1 MSMSKVIVIARKE
14 FGTFFDSLVAYILLA
29 TFLGFSGFFT
39 WIQGSDIFM
48 RQEADL
54 DVFFSVARWTLF
66 FFIPALTM
74 KMVAEEKKTGTI
86 EMLLTKDVTDQEVI
100 WGKFLGCLMLVGV
113 ALLFT
118 IPYYISV
125 AYLGKMDHGATITGY
140 IGLFLMSAAYIA
152 IGLFASS
159 ITNNQIV
166 AFLLALLIGIFFHFL
181 FDVFASGTSGW
192 LSDLFQTLSLTNHYD
207 SISRG
212 VVDTKDLI
220 YFGSITAV
228 GLFLAEY
235 FISKR

>member
-1 MSMSKVIVIARKE
+1 MMPHITPAKVCSAFWAMCTIS
-14 FGTFFDSLVAYILLA
+14 SLL
-29 TFLGFSGFFT
+29 
-39 WIQGSDIFM
+39 
-48 RQEADL
+48 
-54 DVFFSVARWTLF
+54 
-66 FFIPALTM
+66 IP
-74 KMVAEEKKTGTI
+74 K
-86 EMLLTKDVTDQEVI
+86 EMLLTKDVTDREVV

-118 IPYYISV
+118 IPYYISI
-125 AYLGKMDHGATITGY
+125 AWLGNIDHGATITGY

-181 FDVFASGTSGW
+181 FDVLASGSSGW

-220 YFGSITAV
+220 YFGSITAI

>member
-1 MSMSKVIVIARKE
+1 MNKSFVIAKKE
-14 FGTFFDSLVAYILLA
+14 FGSFFDSLVAYILLA
-29 TFLGFSGFFT
+29 AFLGFSGFFT
-39 WIQGSDIFM
+39 WIQGSDVFM
-48 RQEADL
+48 RREADL

-74 KMVAEEKKTGTI
+74 KMIAEEKKTGTI
-86 EMLLTKDVTDQEVI
+86 EMLLTKAVTDRDVVI
-100 WGKFLGCLMLVGV
+100 GKYLGCLLLVGV

-118 IPYYISV
+118 IPYYVSI
-125 AYLGKMDHGATITGY
+125 AWLGKIDHGATITGY
-140 IGLFLMSAAYIA
+140 IGLLLMASAYIA

-166 AFLLALLIGIFFHFL
+166 AFLLALLIGIFFHLL
-181 FDVFASGTSGW
+181 FDFLAGGTSGW

-220 YFGSITAV
+220 YFGSITAI

>member
-1 MSMSKVIVIARKE
+1 MVIAKKE
-14 FGTFFDSLVAYILLA
+14 FGSFFDSLVAYILLA
-29 TFLGFSGFFT
+29 AFLGFSGFFT

-48 RQEADL
+48 RREADL

-86 EMLLTKDVTDQEVI
+86 EMLLTKAITDREVVI
-100 WGKFLGCLMLVGV
+100 GKFIGCLMLVGV

-118 IPYYISV
+118 LPYYFSV
-125 AYLGKMDHGATITGY
+125 SWLGKMDHGATLTGY
-140 IGLFLMSAAYIA
+140 LGLLLMSAAYIA
-152 IGLFASS
+152 IGIFASS

-166 AFLLALLIGIFFHFL
+166 AFLLALLVGIFFHLL
-181 FDVFASGTSGW
+181 FDFIAAGSSGYISE
-192 LSDLFQTLSLTNHYD
+192 LFQTLSLTNHYD

-212 VVDTKDLI
+212 VLDSKDII
-220 YFGSITAV
+220 YFLSITGL
-228 GLFLAEY
+228 GLFLSEY